1 MSLNILKKLIKEG
14 IEDFVSQQ
22 QRETISFEDNPLEYI
37 LQKYPSLDA
46 ALVDLMT
53 EYYRDYITGVYVI
66 APRPTTFRILLHNGQ
81 EFYLIYGPESYT
93 AKISGKKYY
102 LLNLNEEQFAINA
115 IASLLELGM
124 PPGSEGPGEQMDNEA
139 DVKGGEDLPTEE
151 APAEEPAPE
160 EELKE
165 TEEVQ
170 PKKVLRFK
178 VIKEGEEKK
187 NLNLNEASD
196 REISANTAKAIP
208 FFLSKVD
215 SSQGFKPQSDKK
227 RLGDPK
233 KHSSDEMK
241 SYFTDVFQ
249 AQNIKI
255 IPPGT
260 APNPSGKF
268 SMYEFDTEDF
278 GTVRII
284 VSGGGNEGEKYEQN
298 FVSTAQDLAGTP
310 NKDLPLALQSLY
322 AALKIDNTRLTPND
336 IKFEGGIDTK
346 RNLNFDGPEPIGP
359 TISDITI
366 TYENKPYYISLK
378 NKSGSGLYSGKNVPF
393 IVMQGDKVVYDASKK
408 DSTSEMGILV
418 DMLNIDGEK
427 VAKGLND
434 YVDQTGPSTSWEA
447 HNIETE
453 KFKNFLASSFG
464 YGYYYVKEA
473 KGGDVKVVPILTAE
487 DALNAVGKL
496 SNIYIKYPGS
506 NTKITAVLVESDSE
520 IFGKSKFLVTLRNTQ
535 GKLLPLSLRVSK
547 L

>member
-1 MSLNILKKLIKEG
+1 MSLNILKNLIKEG

-53 EYYRDYITGVYVI
+53 EHYRDYITGVYVI

-81 EFYLIYGPESYT
+81 EFYLIYGPQSYT

-102 LLNLNEEQFAINA
+102 LLNLSEEQFAINA

-139 DVKGGEDLPTEE
+139 DVKGGEDIPAEE
-151 APAEEPAPE
+151 VPAEEPAPE
-160 EELKE
+160 EELQE
-165 TEEVQ
+165 TEEVK
-170 PKKVLRFK
+170 PKSPLRFRI
-178 VIKEGEEKK
+178 IKEGEEKK
-187 NLNLNEASD
+187 KLNLKEASD

-233 KHSSDEMK
+233 KHSTDEMK

-268 SMYEFDTEDF
+268 SMYEFDTDDF
-278 GTVRII
+278 GTVRIV

-298 FVSTAQDLAGTP
+298 FVATAQDLAGTP

-322 AALKIDNTRLTPND
+322 AALRIDNTQLTPKD
-336 IKFEGGIDTK
+336 IKFAGGTDTK
-346 RNLNFDGPEPIGP
+346 RDLSFDGPEPIGP

-366 TYENKPYYISLK
+366 TYNNEPYYISLK
-378 NKSGSGLYSGKNVPF
+378 NKSGSGLYSGKNIPF
-393 IVMQGDKVVYDASKK
+393 IVMQGDRVVYDASKR
-408 DSTSEMGILV
+408 DSSSEMGILSDV
-418 DMLNIDGEK
+418 LNIDGEK
-427 VAKGLND
+427 IAKGLND
-434 YVDQTGPSTSWEA
+434 YIDQNGPATSWEP
-447 HNIETE
+447 HTIETE

-473 KGGDVKVVPILTAE
+473 KGGDVKVVPILTAD
-487 DALNAVGKL
+487 DALKAVGKL

-506 NTKITAVLVESDSE
+506 NTKITAVLVEADSE

>member
-1 MSLNILKKLIKEG
+1 MSLNILKTLIKEG
-14 IEDFVSQQ
+14 IDDFVSQQ

-53 EYYRDYITGVYVI
+53 DHYRDYITGVYVI
-66 APRPTTFRILLHNGQ
+66 APKPTTFKILLHNGQ
-81 EFYLIYGPESYT
+81 EFYLIYGPKSYT

-102 LLNLNEEQFAINA
+102 LLNLSEEQFAINS
-115 IASLLELGM
+115 IGSLLELGM
-124 PPGSEGPGEQMDNEA
+124 PPGSEGPGEQIDNEA
-139 DVKGGEDLPTEE
+139 DIKGEDLPTEE
-151 APAEEPAPE
+151 EPVKEPAPE
-160 EELKE
+160 EELAE

-170 PKKVLRFK
+170 PKTSLRFRI
-178 VIKEGEEKK
+178 IKEGEEKK
-187 NLNLNEASD
+187 KLNLNEASD
-196 REISANTAKAIP
+196 REINTNTTKAIL

-233 KHSSDEMK
+233 KHSSDEIK
-241 SYFTDVFQ
+241 SYFTDIFQ

-260 APNPSGKF
+260 APNSSSKF
-268 SMYEFDTEDF
+268 SMYEFDTNDF

-322 AALKIDNTRLTPND
+322 ATLRIDNTRLTPNN
-336 IKFEGGIDTK
+336 IKFEGGVDTK
-346 RNLNFDGPEPIGP
+346 RDLNFDGPEPIGQ

-366 TYENKPYYISLK
+366 TYEGKPYYISLK
-378 NKSGSGLYSGKNVPF
+378 NKSGSGLYSGKNIPF

-408 DSTSEMGILV
+408 DSTSEMGILA
-418 DMLNIDGEK
+418 DILNIDGEK
-427 VAKGLND
+427 IAKGLND
-434 YVDQTGPSTSWEA
+434 YINQTGPSTSWET

-473 KGGDVKVVPILTAE
+473 KGGDIKVVPILTAQ

>member
-46 ALVDLMT
+46 TLADLMT
-53 EYYRDYITGVYVI
+53 ENYRDYITGVYVI
-66 APRPTTFRILLHNGQ
+66 APKPTTFRILLHNGQ
-81 EFYLIYGPESYT
+81 EFYLIYGPKAYT
-93 AKISGKKYY
+93 AKISGKKYF
-102 LLNLNEEQFAINA
+102 LLNLNEEQFAINS
-115 IASLLELGM
+115 IAALLELGM
-124 PPGSEGPGEQMDNEA
+124 PPGAEGPGEQMDNEA
-139 DVKGGEDLPTEE
+139 DIKDQASTEE
-151 APAEEPAPE
+151 PPDEEPE
-160 EELKE
+160 EELAE
-165 TEEVQ
+165 NEEIK
-170 PKKVLRFK
+170 PKNVLKFK
-178 VIKEGEEKK
+178 IIKEGEEKK
-187 NLNLNEASD
+187 KLNLNEVTD

-241 SYFTDVFQ
+241 SYFTDIFQ
-249 AQNIKI
+249 APNIKV

-278 GTVRII
+278 GIVRII

-298 FVSTAQDLAGTP
+298 FVSTAKDLAGTP

-322 AALKIDNTRLTPND
+322 AALRIDNTRLSAED
-336 IKFEGGIDTK
+336 ISFAGGTDTK

-366 TYENKPYYISLK
+366 TYEGEPYYISLK

-393 IVMQGDKVVYDASKK
+393 IVMQGDKVVYDASKR
-408 DSTSEMGILV
+408 DSTSEMGILT

-434 YVDQTGPSTSWEA
+434 YIDQTGPSTSWEA

>member
-1 MSLNILKKLIKEG
+1 MSLNILKSLIKEG

-53 EYYRDYITGVYVI
+53 DHYRDYITGVYVI

-81 EFYLIYGPESYT
+81 EFYLIYGIESYT

-102 LLNLNEEQFAINA
+102 LLNLSEEQFAINA

-139 DVKGGEDLPTEE
+139 DIKGGEDLPTEE

-160 EELKE
+160 EELAE
-165 TEEVQ
+165 TEKVQ
-170 PKKVLRFK
+170 PKTPLRFK
-178 VIKEGEEKK
+178 IIKEGEEKK
-187 NLNLNEASD
+187 KLNLNEASD

-278 GTVRII
+278 GTVRIV

-298 FVSTAQDLAGTP
+298 FVSTAKDLAGTP

-322 AALKIDNTRLTPND
+322 AALKIDNTKLSADD
-336 IKFEGGIDTK
+336 ISFAGSVDTK
-346 RNLNFDGPEPIGP
+346 RNLSFDGPEDIGS

-366 TYENKPYYISLK
+366 QYEGQPYYISLK
-378 NKSGSGLYSGKNVPF
+378 NKSGSGLYSGKNIPF
-393 IVMQGDKVVYDASKK
+393 IVMQGDKVVYDASKR
-408 DSTSEMGILV
+408 DSTSEMGILA
-418 DMLNIDGEK
+418 DILNIDGEK

-447 HNIETE
+447 HNIESE

-473 KGGDVKVVPILTAE
+473 KGGDVKVVPILTAA
-487 DALNAVGKL
+487 DALKAVGTL
-496 SNIYIKYPGS
+496 SNTYIKYPGS
-506 NTKITAVLVESDSE
+506 NTKITAVLVETDSE

>member
-1 MSLNILKKLIKEG
+1 MSLNILKTLIKEG

-53 EYYRDYITGVYVI
+53 DHYRDYITGVYVI
-66 APRPTTFRILLHNGQ
+66 APKPTTFKILLHNGQ
-81 EFYLIYGPESYT
+81 EFYLIYGPKSYT

-102 LLNLNEEQFAINA
+102 LLNLSEEQFAINS
-115 IASLLELGM
+115 IGSLLELGM
-124 PPGSEGPGEQMDNEA
+124 PPGSEGPGEQIDNEA
-139 DVKGGEDLPTEE
+139 DIKGEDLPTEE
-151 APAEEPAPE
+151 EPVKEPAPE
-160 EELKE
+160 EELAE

-170 PKKVLRFK
+170 PKTSLRFRI
-178 VIKEGEEKK
+178 IKEGEEKK
-187 NLNLNEASD
+187 KLNLNEASD
-196 REISANTAKAIP
+196 REINANTTKAIP

-233 KHSSDEMK
+233 KHSSDEIK
-241 SYFTDVFQ
+241 SYFTDIFQ

-260 APNPSGKF
+260 TPNSSSKF
-268 SMYEFDTEDF
+268 SMYEFDTNDF
-278 GTVRII
+278 GIVRII

-322 AALKIDNTRLTPND
+322 AALRIDNTRLTPNN
-336 IKFEGGIDTK
+336 IKFEGGVDTK
-346 RNLNFDGPEPIGP
+346 RNLNFDGPEPIGQ

-366 TYENKPYYISLK
+366 TYEGKPYYISLK
-378 NKSGSGLYSGKNVPF
+378 NKSGSGLYSGKNIPF

-408 DSTSEMGILV
+408 DSTSEMGILA
-418 DMLNIDGEK
+418 DILNIDGEK
-427 VAKGLND
+427 IAKGLND
-434 YVDQTGPSTSWEA
+434 YINQTGPSTSWET

-473 KGGDVKVVPILTAE
+473 KGGDIKVVPILTAQ
-487 DALNAVGKL
+487 DTLNAVGKL

>member
-1 MSLNILKKLIKEG
+1 
-14 IEDFVSQQ
+14 
-22 QRETISFEDNPLEYI
+22 
-37 LQKYPSLDA
+37 
-46 ALVDLMT
+46 MT

-81 EFYLIYGPESYT
+81 EFYLIYGTESYT

-102 LLNLNEEQFAINA
+102 LLNLSEEQFAINA

-139 DVKGGEDLPTEE
+139 DIKGGEDLPTEE
-151 APAEEPAPE
+151 VPAEEPAPE
-160 EELKE
+160 EELAE

-170 PKKVLRFK
+170 PKTPLRFRI
-178 VIKEGEEKK
+178 IKEGEEKK
-187 NLNLNEASD
+187 KLNLKEASD

-233 KHSSDEMK
+233 KHSADEMK
-241 SYFTDVFQ
+241 SYFTDIFQ

-260 APNPSGKF
+260 APNPSSKF
-268 SMYEFDTEDF
+268 SMYEFDTDDF

-298 FVSTAQDLAGTP
+298 FVATAQDLAGTP

-322 AALKIDNTRLTPND
+322 AALRIDNTQLTPEN
-336 IKFEGGIDTK
+336 IKFEGGVDTK
-346 RNLNFDGPEPIGP
+346 RDLSFDGPEPIGQ

-366 TYENKPYYISLK
+366 RYDGEPYYISLK

-393 IVMQGDKVVYDASKK
+393 IVMQGDRVVYDASKR
-408 DSTSEMGILV
+408 DSTSEMGILSDV
-418 DMLNIDGEK
+418 LNIDGEK
-427 VAKGLND
+427 IAKGLND
-434 YVDQTGPSTSWEA
+434 YIDQNGPATSWEP
-447 HNIETE
+447 HTIETE

-473 KGGDVKVVPILTAE
+473 KGGDVKVVPILTAD
-487 DALNAVGKL
+487 DALKAVGKL

-506 NTKITAVLVESDSE
+506 NTKITAVLVEADSE

-547 L
+547 I